1 MKIDFL
7 INFSFSKNYNDYV
20 DNFAD
25 RSFAEH
31 THTQRTKFRRV

>member
-7 INFSFSKNYNDYV
+7 INFSFSNNYNDYV

-31 THTQRTKFRRV
+31 THREQNSEE